1 VNHTRP
7 IAFVVGADYHLPTTP
22 EERDE
27 GMKRLLIVSTEQH
40 AGKSLLAL
48 ALGRTLLER
57 GNSIAYMKP
66 ISFEVSY
73 TTGEPIDQDADTIR
87 SLLALDDDV
96 HDIAPVPLEGPFLRE
111 AIESGD
117 QGFRLR
123 IVEAFD
129 RVRSDRDV
137 AIIEGRSYLG
147 LGASAGLSDLDLAG
161 FLDTDVLI
169 LTRYDGEEAI
179 DRILCALRLFE
190 SGPAVLGVI
199 LADVPTDRSYTVIEE
214 VLVSFLADRGAEV
227 LGMVPHDPNL
237 RFVNTDEIARRLGG
251 RSLTDPDL
259 AQDVRYFVVGAMETE
274 ASLRSFRRTPEF
286 ALITGGDRT
295 NLHVAALQ
303 AAGLRCLILTGNH
316 RPTRGVIEEAN
327 HRSIP
332 VILAGQNTM
341 GTATLCS
348 SMLER
353 FWVRPGPS
361 LEYAIAHIRSNI
373 DAERILEKARDT

>member
-1 VNHTRP
+1 
-7 IAFVVGADYHLPTTP
+7 
-22 EERDE
+22 
-27 GMKRLLIVSTEQH
+27 MKRLLIVSTEQH
-40 AGKSLLAL
+40 AGKSLLSL
-48 ALGRTLLER
+48 ALGRALLDR
-57 GNSIAYMKP
+57 GISIAYMKP

-73 TTGEPIDQDADTIR
+73 ATGEPIDQDADAIR
-87 SLLALDDDV
+87 SLLSLEDEV

-123 IVEAFD
+123 IVDAFD
-129 RVRSDRDV
+129 RIRSGRDV
-137 AIIEGRSYLG
+137 AIVEGRSYLG
-147 LGASAGLSDLDLAG
+147 LGVSAGLSDLDLAG

-190 SGPAVLGVI
+190 NGPTVLGVI
-199 LADVPTDRSYTVIEE
+199 LADVPLDRSYTLIEE

-227 LGMVPHDPNL
+227 LGIIPYDPNL
-237 RFVNTDEIARRLGG
+237 RFVNTEEIAKRLGG
-251 RSLTDPDL
+251 RSLTRPDL
-259 AQDVRYFVVGAMETE
+259 AQDVRYFVVGALETE

-295 NLHVAALQ
+295 NLQVAALQ
-303 AAGLRCLILTGNH
+303 VAGLRCLVLTGNH

-327 HRSIP
+327 RREVP

-341 GTATLCS
+341 VTATLCS
-348 SMLER
+348 SMLDR
-353 FWVRPGPS
+353 FWVRPGPA
-361 LEYAIAHIRSNI
+361 LEYAIGHVRSNI
-373 DAERILEKARDT
+373 DVERIVEKASDS